1 MLKIRSLYK
10 SFNKG
15 KTNEISVLKDV
26 SLSFPNAG
34 LFIILGP
41 SGSGKSTLLSLI
53 GALDSPDSGD
63 IFYDD
68 TNIVKLSNKEKDKYH
83 QEIVSFIFQEHNLVD
98 YLSLKDNATLKIKDN
113 TSYESV
119 LKELDVF
126 DLLNKNPA
134 TLSGGEKERCA
145 IARAILSDSK
155 ILLCDEPTAS
165 LDSENARNVLA
176 ILKKAS
182 QEKLVIV
189 VSHDEKLCREFSD
202 NIIEIRD
209 GVVKQNEIDTEQN
222 KNNSLSNKNNK
233 VYKRGILKKSL
244 YHAKHKYKEAS
255 LIVFLSMVAFFCVS
269 VIVGLANGTKE
280 LVDKSMND
288 LIHFTPLTVSSYY
301 ENITSVFL
309 LNDTDESN
317 YTSGINIDQK
327 TEITES
333 LHKNIITEEFA
344 SYLTS
349 DPIEKTYFS
358 YNNDQS
364 YSVIYED
371 NGSYRLLDEQSVESL
386 NDYIDSFFGK
396 RSTIK
401 ELVYDKDYFMNNYDW
416 LGGHFPEND
425 NEAVLVYHTHHLV
438 NENIAK
444 ILNVKDGDDPMSVIG
459 KKIYIGNHNDL
470 YGVNDTKAVT
480 GHFLK
485 DNETLKKEGRDVRAL
500 SNYAVQFVNDY
511 YEGNVDGQK
520 DAREKIDGLFK
531 EEVETRTINA
541 YTKMQNSSSLREM
554 IDNNKAETITISG
567 VAMISKTDTFADKND
582 GILIPSAK
590 LRAIR
595 HNNSSSAVA
604 KEIDS
609 HIVMFDS
616 SSMFNV
622 PHIYGYINNANDKT
636 SGSIEDYLVAYID
649 FFENRK
655 FFSVNDEISSIEVY
669 APNVKAK
676 DYYVDKIEKF
686 NADKVDSSQI
696 KYLDF
701 SKRLV
706 KYFDSY
712 FSLVENVLYTISI
725 VTLVVSS
732 ILSMAIIFNMVSSR
746 VKEIGILRACGY
758 SRLYVFS
765 LIEVENLLFG
775 LLSGVI
781 GVTIAFI
788 VSPLIC
794 HNLSL
799 SDSTIDLTHII
810 HISPIWAIIIM
821 VLAVVVAFLSALVP
835 SIIYS
840 RKNTSEIL
848 KS

>member
-1 MLKIRSLYK
+1 MLKIKSLHK

-53 GALDSPDSGD
+53 GALDTPDSGD
-63 IFYDD
+63 IFYNDI
-68 TNIVKLSNKEKDKYH
+68 NIAKLSNKEKDRYH
-83 QEIVSFIFQEHNLVD
+83 QEVVSFIFQEHNLVD
-98 YLSLKDNATLKIKDN
+98 YLSLKDNASLKIKDN
-113 TSYESV
+113 TSYNDV

-126 DLLNKNPA
+126 ELLNKKPA
-134 TLSGGEKERCA
+134 SLSGGEKERCA
-145 IARAILSDSK
+145 IARAVLSDSK

-202 NIIEIRD
+202 NILEMRD
-209 GVVKQNEIDTEQN
+209 GVVKQSNQISETSE
-222 KNNSLSNKNNK
+222 SEPLSKKKNK
-233 VYKRGILKKSL
+233 VYRRGIFKKSL

-255 LIVFLSMVAFFCVS
+255 LIVFLSMIAFFCVS
-269 VIVGLANGTKE
+269 IIVGLANGTKE
-280 LVDKSMND
+280 LVNKSMND

-309 LNDTDESN
+309 LNDIDENS
-317 YTSGINIDQK
+317 YTPGINIDQK

-333 LHKNIITEEFA
+333 LHKNIITDEFA
-344 SYLTS
+344 NYLTNE
-349 DPIEKTYFS
+349 PIKNTYFS

-364 YSVIYED
+364 YSVIYEN

-401 ELVYDKDYFMNNYDW
+401 ELVYDKEYFMDNYDW
-416 LGGHFPEND
+416 LGGHYPEND
-425 NEAVLVYHTHHLV
+425 NEAILVYHTHHLV

-470 YGVNDTKAVT
+470 YGVNDTKTVT

-485 DNETLKKEGRDVRAL
+485 DNETLKKEGLDVRAL
-500 SNYAVQFVNDY
+500 SNYAVQFINDY

-520 DAREKIDGLFK
+520 DAREKIDALFK
-531 EEVETRTINA
+531 EETETRTINA

-554 IDNNKAETITISG
+554 IENNKAETITISG
-567 VAMISKTDTFADKND
+567 IAMIAKGDTFADKND

-595 HNNSSSAVA
+595 HNNSSSAIA
-604 KEIDS
+604 SEIDS

-616 SSMFNV
+616 SSMYNV
-622 PHIYGYINNANDKT
+622 PHLYGYINNANDKT
-636 SGSIEDYLVAYID
+636 SGAIEDYLISFID

-676 DYYVDKIEKF
+676 NYYVDKIERF
-686 NADKVDSSQI
+686 NDKKEESSQI

-701 SKRLV
+701 SKRLIN
-706 KYFDSY
+706 YFDSY
-712 FSLVENVLYTISI
+712 FSVIENVLYTISI
-725 VTLVVSS
+725 VTLVISS

-746 VKEIGILRACGY
+746 IKEIGILRACGY

-765 LIEVENLLFG
+765 LIEVENLFFG
-775 LLSGVI
+775 LISGVF
-781 GVTIAFI
+781 GVLIAII
-788 VSPLIC
+788 VSPVIC
-794 HNLSL
+794 RNLAL
-799 SDSTIDLTHII
+799 SDSMIDLSHII
-810 HISPIWAIIIM
+810 RITPIWTFII
-821 VLAVVVAFLSALVP
+821 VALAVAVAFLSALLP
-835 SIIYS
+835 SIVYS